1 MEHSN
6 TTANGAQP
14 QNCSSPSYFLA
25 SKIGQTVAWCL
36 LLVVSLVGNTLIAII
51 IYKTKTMRT
60 TTNYFILNMAI
71 SDLLLP
77 ILIFPSSLIELYEG
91 FWFFSGEQ
99 GQAICK
105 VMLFIQYVSSLVSIE
120 NLVLIAVD
128 RFGAVAFPFRRP
140 LMGSKLCPFFIL
152 TSWVAA
158 SALSSPTFFGYKS
171 VEYTGNSQ
179 NCEWMWKRSFFANNY
194 LRGMP
199 FVLMAI
205 SFALIV
211 ILYSLILFKLKS
223 QKTPGEKSVNAVR
236 KREKRERNVLRMA
249 IAIVTG
255 FVVCWGPLN
264 IMTLLNAVVWDNSL
278 SCEIATYWLI
288 TLFMTY
294 VNCALNPCICF
305 AFSGKYRQGLRC
317 LLGCH

>member
-1 MEHSN
+1 MEHLN

-120 NLVLIAVD
+120 NLVLITVD
-128 RFGAVAFPFRRP
+128 RFGTVAFPFRRP

-179 NCEWMWKRSFFANNY
+179 NCEWMWKRSIFANNY

-236 KREKRERNVLRMA
+236 KKCAEDGDSYCDRVCRM
-249 IAIVTG
+249 
-255 FVVCWGPLN
+255 
-264 IMTLLNAVVWDNSL
+264 
-278 SCEIATYWLI
+278 
-288 TLFMTY
+288 
-294 VNCALNPCICF
+294 
-305 AFSGKYRQGLRC
+305 
-317 LLGCH
+317 LGTFEYYDLTECSRMG